1 MNPIVLLWLFAC
13 TEIERPILWEGYVFL
28 QGDEGMVPLE
38 DATVSLL
45 DQHGA
50 LLQTGLVPTGR
61 PSHYQQF
68 TMEYTWLDT
77 PVFMRI
83 ENADSFPLL
92 WNGTSPSMASTWLPG
107 GLFAL
112 EKDFGTKFFQTFAE
126 TVEVDLV
133 DGVHLWG
140 EPLRREEWIDVDIRL
155 FDEQQDYTVYTFSQL
170 PNGLISTSTETGIDW
185 FFAWN
190 LPSHP
195 LTLSITTANGEVI
208 ETTYTPSD
216 GDILSA
222 LYYALPTNE
231 D

>member
-1 MNPIVLLWLFAC
+1 MQS
-13 TEIERPILWEGYVFL
+13 E
-28 QGDEGMVPLE
+28 EGMVPLE
-38 DATVSLL
+38 EATTSLL
-45 DQHGA
+45 NQQGA
-50 LLQTGLVPTGR
+50 LLQKGLVPTGR

-68 TMEYTWLDT
+68 TMEEAWLEA
-77 PVFMRI
+77 PVSMRV
-83 ENADSFPLL
+83 ENVDSFPLL
-92 WNGTSPSMASTWLPG
+92 WNGVSPSMASTWLPG

-112 EKDFGTKFFQTFAE
+112 EKDFGTTFFQTFAE
-126 TVEVDLV
+126 TVEVELGE
-133 DGVHLWG
+133 GVHLWG
-140 EPLRREEWIDVDIRL
+140 EPLRPEEWIDVDIRL

-190 LPSHP
+190 LPTNP
-195 LTLSITTANGEVI
+195 LTLSITTVTGEVI